1 MNLQDF
7 QRKGM
12 YCTEKGDVPHRER
25 GCTASGKGMYCI
37 GKGNVL
43 HRERECTASKKGMF
57 CTEKAYK
64 VSLSTNGILNYHKK
78 KNSPVSIMEI
88 VKPFKS
94 SQIKRKFR
102 NRP

>member
-43 HRERECTASKKGMF
+43 HRKRGCSAPRKH
-57 CTEKAYK
+57 K
-64 VSLSTNGILNYHKK
+64 VSLSTNNGILYNNIIKK
-78 KNSPVSIMEI
+78 KSY
-88 VKPFKS
+88 
-94 SQIKRKFR
+94 
-102 NRP
+102 

>member
-1 MNLQDF
+1 
-7 QRKGM
+7 M

-64 VSLSTNGILNYHKK
+64 VSLSTNNGILNYHKK
-78 KNSPVSIMEI
+78 TVLLALWKL
-88 VKPFKS
+88 
-94 SQIKRKFR
+94 
-102 NRP
+102 